1 MVVGKLDIHMY
12 KNWIKKTSFTP
23 ITRINS
29 KWIIDL
35 NVKHKVL
42 KILERNSGENLNVL
56 KHVDDF

>member
-1 MVVGKLDIHMY
+1 MVVGKLDIHMC

-23 ITRINS
+23 ITKINS

-35 NVKHKVL
+35 NVKHKDL
-42 KILERNSGENLNVL
+42 KILESNPGENLNVL